1 MTVEDYR
8 RALEAATAEYEAL
21 GQQRQQ
27 IDKRLSELAQTIST
41 LSRLCG
47 LTPTVPWGLTD
58 ACRIVL
64 RSGVPMAPTDVR
76 DRLLAI
82 GFDLSKYT
90 SELAAIHT
98 VLKRLNEA
106 GELRF
111 LTGGPKRGAYL
122 WHKPVTVA
130 ALGPEFAEMLRQH
143 PHGTIVVSR
152 GAGVTS
158 GAKSKGVPSPT
169 SKTKRVKP

>member
-1 MTVEDYR
+1 MTTEDYR
-8 RALEAATAEYEAL
+8 RALDAALREYEAL
-21 GQQRQQ
+21 GQQRQD
-27 IDKRLSELAQTIST
+27 IDKRLSELAQSIST

-58 ACRIVL
+58 ACRVVL
-64 RSGVPMAPTDVR
+64 RSGLPMTPMDMR

-82 GFDLSKYT
+82 GFDLSKYS

-111 LTGGPKRGAYL
+111 LVGGPKQGAYM
-122 WHKPVTVA
+122 WNRPTTVI
-130 ALGPEFAEMLRQH
+130 ALGPEIAEL
-143 PHGTIVVSR
+143 IR
-152 GAGVTS
+152 GGD
-158 GAKSKGVPSPT
+158 SPV
-169 SKTKRVKP
+169 KRPTARKRPKA

>member
-1 MTVEDYR
+1 MTTEDYR
-8 RALEAATAEYEAL
+8 RALDAALREYEAL
-21 GQQRQQ
+21 GQQRQD
-27 IDKRLSELAQTIST
+27 IDKRLSELAQSIST

-58 ACRIVL
+58 ACRVVL
-64 RSGVPMAPTDVR
+64 RSGLPMTPVDIR

-82 GFDLSKYT
+82 GFDLSKYS

-111 LTGGPKRGAYL
+111 LVGGPKQGAYM
-122 WHKPVTVA
+122 WNRPTTVI
-130 ALGPEFAEMLRQH
+130 ALGPEIAEL
-143 PHGTIVVSR
+143 IR
-152 GAGVTS
+152 GGD
-158 GAKSKGVPSPT
+158 SPV
-169 SKTKRVKP
+169 KRLTVRKRPKA

>member
-1 MTVEDYR
+1 MTTEEYR
-8 RALEAATAEYEAL
+8 RALDAAIREYEAL
-21 GQQRQQ
+21 GQQRQE
-27 IDKRLSELAQTIST
+27 IDKRLTELAQTIST

-64 RSGVPMAPTDVR
+64 RSGLPMTPTNVR

-82 GFDLSKYT
+82 GFDLSRY
-90 SELAAIHT
+90 SSDLAAIHT

-111 LTGGPKRGAYL
+111 LVGGPRQGAYL
-122 WHKPVTVA
+122 WNKSVTAA
-130 ALGPEFAEMLRQH
+130 ALGPEIAEM
-143 PHGTIVVSR
+143 VR
-152 GAGVTS
+152 GQARATRATVPTPKKPDRS
-158 GAKSKGVPSPT
+158 KVRRRAKT
-169 SKTKRVKP
+169 

>member
-1 MTVEDYR
+1 MTTEDYR
-8 RALEAATAEYEAL
+8 RALDAATAEYEAL

-58 ACRIVL
+58 ACRVVL
-64 RSGVPMAPTDVR
+64 RSGAPMSPMDVR
-76 DRLLAI
+76 DRLLGI
-82 GFDLSKYT
+82 GFDLSKYS

-111 LTGGPKRGAYL
+111 LVGGPKRGSYL
-122 WHKPVTVA
+122 WQKPATA
-130 ALGPEFAEMLRQH
+130 AGLGPEIAEMLRGQ
-143 PHGTIVVSR
+143 
-152 GAGVTS
+152 
-158 GAKSKGVPSPT
+158 AKGKVMV

>member
-1 MTVEDYR
+1 MTAEDYR
-8 RALEAATAEYEAL
+8 RALAAATAEYEAL
-21 GQQRQQ
+21 GQQRQE

-58 ACRIVL
+58 ACRVVL
-64 RSGVPMAPTDVR
+64 RSGVPMAPMDVR

-98 VLKRLNEA
+98 VLKRLNES

-111 LTGGPKRGAYL
+111 LVGGPKRGAYL
-122 WHKPVTVA
+122 WQKPATAA
-130 ALGPEFAEMLRQH
+130 ALGPEIAEMLRGH
-143 PHGTIVVSR
+143 PHGSVVVSR
-152 GAGVTS
+152 VGDVKKPKRG
-158 GAKSKGVPSPT
+158 KS
-169 SKTKRVKP
+169 

>member
-1 MTVEDYR
+1 MTTEDYR
-8 RALEAATAEYEAL
+8 RALDAAIREYEAL
-21 GQQRQQ
+21 GQQRQD
-27 IDKRLSELAQTIST
+27 IDKRLSELAQSIST

-64 RSGVPMAPTDVR
+64 RIGLPMAPMDVR

-82 GFDLSKYT
+82 GFDLSKYS

-111 LTGGPKRGAYL
+111 LVGGPKQGAYL
-122 WHKPVTVA
+122 WNRPPTVI
-130 ALGPEFAEMLRQH
+130 ALGPEIAELIR
-143 PHGTIVVSR
+143 G
-152 GAGVTS
+152 GAGA
-158 GAKSKGVPSPT
+158 AKRPT
-169 SKTKRVKP
+169 VRKRPKA